1 MEEWR
6 RCVSYLELAE
16 KQWRE
21 RLLPANNV
29 KNILTQYDIYLVN
42 GEIQDIRQFMQEQP
56 WSSDNNTNVDALIL
70 LELRKR
76 IQSLNIA
83 LFSLS
88 IQLRECIVFP
98 FDRSLEE

>member
-29 KNILTQYDIYLVN
+29 KNILSQNDIYLVN
-42 GEIQDIRQFMQEQP
+42 GEIQDIRQFMQTQP
-56 WSSDNNTNVDALIL
+56 WSSDNNTNVDALTL

-76 IQSLNIA
+76 IQNLNIA

>member
-42 GEIQDIRQFMQEQP
+42 GEIQDIRQFLQEQP

>member
-21 RLLPANNV
+21 RLLPANNA

-56 WSSDNNTNVDALIL
+56 WSSDNNTNVDALTL

-76 IQSLNIA
+76 IQNLNIA

>member
-6 RCVSYLELAE
+6 HCVSYLELAE

-29 KNILTQYDIYLVN
+29 KNILTQHEICLVN
-42 GEIQDIRQFMQEQP
+42 RELQDFRQFMQAQP
-56 WSSDNNTNVDALIL
+56 WSNDNNTNADALTL

-76 IQSLNIA
+76 IQN
-83 LFSLS
+83 
-88 IQLRECIVFP
+88 P
-98 FDRSLEE
+98 